1 MKFYESK
8 NGSVNCFYRGKLVV
22 SVGLDDIRT
31 IDYYKYA
38 AERLLIEGM
47 QHGHKLP
54 ELKEQFMKFIKKIR
68 YQEITKKKITREDRE
83 TILLPFLMLCRLKEI
98 DPDGNKEGL
107 LICPRKKSKQE
118 KQIRSRQH

>member
-8 NGSVNCFYRGKLVV
+8 NGSINCFYRSRLVV

-31 IDYYKYA
+31 FDYYQYA

-47 QHGHKLP
+47 EHGHKLP
-54 ELKEQFMKFIKKIR
+54 ELKGQFIKFIKKIR
-68 YQEITKKKITREDRE
+68 YQDIRKEKLTREDRE
-83 TILLPFLMLCRLKEI
+83 SILLPFLMLCRLKEI

-107 LICPRKKSKQE
+107 LIMPR
-118 KQIRSRQH
+118 KQIRSHQR

>member
-8 NGSVNCFYRGKLVV
+8 NGSVNCFYRGRLVV

-54 ELKEQFMKFIKKIR
+54 ELKEQFIKFIKKIR
-68 YQEITKKKITREDRE
+68 YEEIRKKNITLEDRE

-107 LICPRKKSKQE
+107 LIMPKKKNPRH
-118 KQIRSRQH
+118 QH

>member
-8 NGSVNCFYRGKLVV
+8 NGSINCFYRSRLIV

-31 IDYYKYA
+31 VEYYQYA

-47 QHGHKLP
+47 EHGHKLRD
-54 ELKEQFMKFIKKIR
+54 LIQDFIKFIKKIR
-68 YQEITKKKITREDRE
+68 YQDIRKEKLTREDRE
-83 TILLPFLMLCRLKEI
+83 SILLPFLMLCRLKEI

-107 LICPRKKSKQE
+107 LITPR
-118 KQIRSRQH
+118 KQIRSHQR

>member
-1 MKFYESK
+1 MKFYQSK
-8 NGSVNCFYRGKLVV
+8 NGSVNCFYRGRLVV
-22 SVGLDDIRT
+22 SVGLDDTRT

-54 ELKEQFMKFIKKIR
+54 ELKEQFIKFIKKIR
-68 YQEITKKKITREDRE
+68 YEEIRKKNITLEDRE

-107 LICPRKKSKQE
+107 LVMPRKK
-118 KQIRSRQH
+118 IRSRQH